1 MLRAAQIYRL
11 IFSYSIL
18 ELNYCILLVQ
28 GRYSSVLQLKM
39 FAPTA
44 DSDAT
49 TLLRIKKQHLLF
61 SQCQTVKRLIKPVE
75 VQQSSLCLLQLVTT
89 KMCTHSEPN
98 CASTTWISNIS
109 VYLSL
114 YFYVHQKRDSTLY
127 YLFDSAFIQACH

>member
-1 MLRAAQIYRL
+1 MAMENTTISYAKSYVRYTAS
-11 IFSYSIL
+11 FSLTLFIL

-28 GRYSSVLQLKM
+28 GRYSSVLWLKV

-49 TLLRIKKQHLLF
+49 TLLRIKSNTYCSVSVRLSRTSLAYRGIAYSHVFLLW
-61 SQCQTVKRLIKPVE
+61 
-75 VQQSSLCLLQLVTT
+75 LVTT

-114 YFYVHQKRDSTLY
+114 YSYVH
-127 YLFDSAFIQACH
+127 

>member
-1 MLRAAQIYRL
+1 MLRAAEDINAS
-11 IFSYSIL
+11 FSLTLFIL

-28 GRYSSVLQLKM
+28 GRYSSVLWLKV
-39 FAPTA
+39 FALTA

-49 TLLRIKKQHLLF
+49 TLLRIKSNTYCSVSVRLSRTSLAYRGIAYSHVFLLW
-61 SQCQTVKRLIKPVE
+61 
-75 VQQSSLCLLQLVTT
+75 LVTT

-114 YFYVHQKRDSTLY
+114 YFYVH
-127 YLFDSAFIQACH
+127 